1 MVIVTVWLGFR
12 VKARARITVGMY
24 RIGIFTVWPEPDS
37 GWIVESA
44 VRLELEFTAYRILM

>member
-1 MVIVTVWLGFR
+1 MFIETVWLGFR
-12 VKARARITVGMY
+12 VRITVGMY